1 MWKLVA
7 QSVAGSSHLRGQ
19 QPCQD
24 SCRAVCEPLHDE
36 QILLVAV
43 ADGAGS
49 AQHAERGAQ
58 LACEIVLQRIVAD
71 VRDGL
76 TVARIELDT
85 AHYWLDEA
93 RRELG
98 REAEQRGV
106 TPRALACTLL
116 LAVIGESAA
125 AFAQI
130 GDGAIIT
137 RYGDEYRPVF
147 WPQAGE
153 YANST
158 NFLTDADFSQL
169 LEFAQFP
176 ERIDE
181 VAAFSDGL
189 QRLALN
195 LAARAGHRPFFEPL
209 FARLRAAE
217 KGEELSEPLRQFL
230 TSPRVAQRSD
240 DDKTLILA
248 TRVPCRAEPTNPL

>member
-1 MWKLVA
+1 MWKFVS

-24 SCRAVCEPLHDE
+24 SCRAVCETLRDE
-36 QILLVAV
+36 PILLLAV

-49 AQHAERGAQ
+49 AQYAERGAQ
-58 LACEIVLQRIVAD
+58 LACETVLQRILAD
-71 VRDGL
+71 LRDGL
-76 TVARIELDT
+76 AVAGIERDT
-85 AHYWLDEA
+85 AHYWLYEA
-93 RRELG
+93 RQGLG

-116 LAVIGESAA
+116 LAVIGESAGV
-125 AFAQI
+125 FAQV
-130 GDGAIIT
+130 GDGAIVT
-137 RYGDEYRPVF
+137 RFGDEYRPVF
-147 WPQAGE
+147 WPQGGE

-158 NFLTDADFSQL
+158 NFLTDADFATH

-181 VAAFSDGL
+181 LAAFSDGL

-195 LAARAGHRPFFEPL
+195 LAVRTGHRPFFEPL
-209 FARLRAAE
+209 FARLRAAGN
-217 KGEELSEPLRQFL
+217 GEELSEPLRQFL
-230 TSPRVAQRSD
+230 ASPRVAQRSD
-240 DDKTLILA
+240 DDKTVILA